1 VISEPGS
8 PREDLKEE
16 KSMEKVKWGV
26 IGAGGIADRRT
37 IPGLLQAPNCE
48 LLALMDV
55 ANNDA
60 LSAKYQVPCYGT
72 EDELLHHPGIDAV
85 YIATPVFLHLE
96 QIRKAAR
103 AGKHVL
109 AEKPLCLN
117 SKQAEQ
123 AVAACREA
131 GVLLQEG
138 YMMRFHGAHQRI
150 REIICDGE
158 IGKPVYARAQLSCWY
173 PRMEGAWRQEKAKSG
188 GGALIDMATHLYDLL
203 EMFIGPIVKVG
214 AIVNTQ
220 VQEYPVDD
228 SATTL
233 LQFESGCHAT
243 VDTFY
248 CIPDMA
254 SRTRLEIYG
263 DQGSILTE
271 GTVGQSSSGVLEVY
285 RESSGKGY
293 DAAQSK
299 DVTPSFRTEEFDQVN
314 PYTRECEVF
323 AESVLAG
330 RTAAEVNSG
339 ESGLHIIRVME
350 AAYASALTGRF
361 TLV

>member
-1 VISEPGS
+1 
-8 PREDLKEE
+8 
-16 KSMEKVKWGV
+16 MNKVKWGV

-37 IPGLLQAPNCE
+37 IPGLLQARNCE

-55 ANNDA
+55 ANNEA
-60 LSAKYQVPCYGT
+60 LAAKYNLPCYAT
-72 EDELLHHPGIDAV
+72 EEELLNHPGIDAV

-96 QIRKAAR
+96 QIQKAAR

-109 AEKPLCLN
+109 SEKPLCLN
-117 SKQAEQ
+117 SKDAEE
-123 AVAACREA
+123 AVKACREA

-138 YMMRFHGAHQRI
+138 YMMRLHGAHQKI
-150 REIICDGE
+150 QEVICNGE

-173 PRMEGAWRQEKAKSG
+173 PPMEGAWRQDKAKGG
-188 GGALIDMATHLYDLL
+188 GGALIDMATHLFDLL
-203 EMFIGPIVKVG
+203 EMFLGRIVKVA

-220 VQEYPVDD
+220 VHDYPVDD

-233 LQFESGCHAT
+233 LHFESGCHAT

-248 CIPDMA
+248 CVPDMA

-263 DQGSILTE
+263 DRGAVLTE
-271 GTVGQSSSGVLEVY
+271 GTIGQSSSGVLEIY
-285 RESSGKGY
+285 REKPGKGY
-293 DAAQSK
+293 DAL
-299 DVTPSFRTEEFDQVN
+299 PSFAPQPFPEVN
-314 PYTRECEVF
+314 PYTRECDVF

-330 RTAAEVNSG
+330 RTKPEVNSG

-350 AAYASALTGRF
+350 AAYESARTGRIIP
-361 TLV
+361 V